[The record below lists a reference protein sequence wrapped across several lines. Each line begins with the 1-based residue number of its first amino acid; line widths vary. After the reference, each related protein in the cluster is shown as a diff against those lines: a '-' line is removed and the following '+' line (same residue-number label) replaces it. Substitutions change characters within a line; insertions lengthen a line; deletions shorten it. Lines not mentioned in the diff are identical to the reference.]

1 MSKNVEKTDKNAYKT
16 GKKIKIK
23 RVTGNKHSQISKN
36 GQKCQKTW
44 KTPSKTS
51 KNFPK
56 RQKTGKKF

>member
-1 MSKNVEKTDKNAYKT
+1 MEKPEKNF
-16 GKKIKIK
+16 KKPVNNNKIK
-23 RVTGNKHSQISKN
+23 RITGNKHSQISKN